1 MQDMNTERISTPE
14 DWLGVGGFVELDGKC
29 FMATDRGWYIKT
41 EEGYRKPSDEEIKPY
56 EKKLNVLDLWED
68 DEINSQP

>member
-1 MQDMNTERISTPE
+1 MGNVEMEMKEMDENTPSTPD

-41 EEGYRKPSDEEIKPY
+41 EAG
-56 EKKLNVLDLWED
+56 
-68 DEINSQP
+68 